1 MFILLE
7 NTYLTLYKKR
17 YLKLQL
23 VCLWCFITNKI
34 FYQSWGTRVCGQLMG
49 ILKCLYSCL
58 IYTKNETPKPYIES
72 DKKNRKIIN
81 TFMLSLFI
89 QYCLY
94 FILILGC
101 ALITHLEAFWPCV
114 DRGWRP
120 LLSLLSP
127 PRRQGHHSVSKAK
140 ESSLEMTK
148 QHFEIRK
155 SNFNI

>member
-7 NTYLTLYKKR
+7 NTSLTLYKKR

-23 VCLWCFITNKI
+23 VCLCCFITNKM
-34 FYQSWGTRVCGQLMG
+34 FYQSWGTRVCGQFMG
-49 ILKCLYSCL
+49 ILKCLYSWL
-58 IYTKNETPKPYIES
+58 IYTKNKTPKPYIEPVR
-72 DKKNRKIIN
+72 KNRKINN
-81 TFMLSLFI
+81 TFTLPIFI
-89 QYCLY
+89 QYFLY

-114 DRGWRP
+114 DIGWRP

-148 QHFEIRK
+148 RHFEFRK
-155 SNFNI
+155 SDFNI